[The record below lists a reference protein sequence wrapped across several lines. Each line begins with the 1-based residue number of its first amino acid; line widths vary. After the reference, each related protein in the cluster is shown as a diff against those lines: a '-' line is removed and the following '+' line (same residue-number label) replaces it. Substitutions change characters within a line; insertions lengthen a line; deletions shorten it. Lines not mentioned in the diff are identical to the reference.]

1 MLRSARTADVT
12 VTTFMPPSTATFSAS
27 VVGKSVT
34 SSRALRFSPPPVAEA
49 HAQRIART
57 RVEHDR
63 LPIEERAQ
71 PSAARVHEYIAR
83 HDAGPARGPARR
95 DLGHAQAAR
104 PLPSAQILGAR
115 DVEPHPGA
123 PYLPDTP

>member
-12 VTTFMPPSTATFSAS
+12 VTTFMPPSTASFSAC

-63 LPIEERAQ
+63 LPIDARAQ
-71 PSAARVHEYIAR
+71 PWPARVPDYSAR
-83 HDAGPARGPARR
+83 RDAGPARGPARR
-95 DLGHAQAAR
+95 DQRHAQAAR
-104 PLPSAQILGAR
+104 AL
-115 DVEPHPGA
+115 
-123 PYLPDTP
+123 